1 MSWFS
6 IAPYLLAYAI
16 GMGMAWPLARAP
28 LQGDI
33 AALRTENAGLREDN
47 AETLRKA
54 SIAAAAR
61 LQAATDRS
69 QALGAQLLSQITK
82 NATLAQEKTHAIKA
96 STDGRACLSD
106 RTLRVLNTSPGLS
119 VSAPGGVP
127 AAGPGAAAEG
137 GPTATDTD
145 IGTWAIAVGQQHETC
160 RERLNALIDW
170 HAQQPPAEQAD

>member
-1 MSWFS
+1 MSWLS
-6 IAPYLLAYAI
+6 SAPYLLAYAI

-33 AALRTENAGLREDN
+33 AALRMENAGLREDN

-61 LQAATDRS
+61 LQDATDRS
-69 QALGAQLLSQITK
+69 QALGAQLLSQIAQ
-82 NATLAQEKTHAIKA
+82 NASLAQEKTHAIKA
-96 STDGRACLSD
+96 STAGRACLSD
-106 RTLRVLNTSPGLS
+106 RALRVLNTAPGLS
-119 VSAPGGVP
+119 VAALGGLP
-127 AAGPGAAAEG
+127 AAGAGAAAEG
-137 GPTATDTD
+137 GATATDTD

-170 HAQQPPAEQAD
+170 HTQKTPAEQAD

>member
-1 MSWFS
+1 MSWLS
-6 IAPYLLAYAI
+6 SAPYLLAYAI

-33 AALRTENAGLREDN
+33 ADLRMENAGLREDN

-69 QALGAQLLSQITK
+69 QALGAQLLQQVAK
-82 NATLAQEKTHAIKA
+82 NATLAQEKTHALKTA
-96 STDGRACLSD
+96 TAGRACLSD
-106 RTLRVLNTSPGLS
+106 RALRVLNTAPGLS

-145 IGTWAIAVGQQHETC
+145 VGTWAIAVGQQHETC

-170 HAQQPPAEQAD
+170 HTQQAPAEQAD

>member
-1 MSWFS
+1 MSWLS
-6 IAPYLLAYAI
+6 LIPYLVAAAI
-16 GMGMAWPLARAP
+16 AAASTWPLARAP
-28 LQGDI
+28 LQTRV
-33 AALRTENAGLREDN
+33 AELREENAGLREDN

-54 SIAAAAR
+54 AIASAAR
-61 LQAATDRS
+61 LQDATDRS

-96 STDGRACLSD
+96 STAGRACLSD
-106 RTLRVLNTSPGLS
+106 RALRVLNTAPGLS
-119 VSAPGGVP
+119 VSAPGGLP

-137 GPTATDTD
+137 GATATDTD

-170 HAQQPPAEQAD
+170 HAKQPPVETAD